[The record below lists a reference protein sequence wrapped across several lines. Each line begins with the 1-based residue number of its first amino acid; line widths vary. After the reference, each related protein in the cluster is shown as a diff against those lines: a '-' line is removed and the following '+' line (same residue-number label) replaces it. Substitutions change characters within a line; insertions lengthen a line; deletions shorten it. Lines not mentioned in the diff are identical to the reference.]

1 MNTIKFELLPDEV
14 RVLVQ
19 ALDVATKGGGLQ
31 AAQVTLPIAVKLQ
44 AAMDNGAAVKDGGG
58 EQAV

>member
-44 AAMDNGAAVKDGGG
+44 AAMDAAGGPAEKVEDGG
-58 EQAV
+58 